1 MYCCDESFLKDFQ
14 IEKSIVIDFETESE
28 NDETKQTTEKGTDFT
43 YLSKLWDWS
52 KHNFLEWIDEWILWK
67 DMDKPLGSKIW
78 K

>member
-43 YLSKLWDWS
+43 YLSKLWDW
-52 KHNFLEWIDEWILWK
+52 IDLMNEFCRKTWTNHWEEK
-67 DMDKPLGSKIW
+67 FENDNSEG
-78 K
+78 